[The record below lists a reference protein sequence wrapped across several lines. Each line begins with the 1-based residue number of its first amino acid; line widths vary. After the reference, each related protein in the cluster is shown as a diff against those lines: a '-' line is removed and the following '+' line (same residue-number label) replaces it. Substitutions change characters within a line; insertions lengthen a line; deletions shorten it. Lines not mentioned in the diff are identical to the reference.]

1 MADDEINKYE
11 LDMLKGW
18 LKHEISLITK
28 EPFKGTLE
36 LITKVMSNNQV
47 SNEEYKELK
56 AYFKKVIAIE

>member
-1 MADDEINKYE
+1 LADDEINKYE

-18 LKHEISLITK
+18 LKHEISFITK

-47 SNEEYKELK
+47 SNEDYKELK
-56 AYFKKVIAIE
+56 AYFEKVIAME